1 MFKPIKI
8 QYRSNIQKAQDT
20 TKTIGFKK
28 EYRVY
33 ISIRHGHK
41 SETLR
46 GSGQITT
53 HTHID
58 ITNVQIDTF

>member
-1 MFKPIKI
+1 MFMPIKI

-46 GSGQITT
+46 GSSQITT